1 MNNGSMPYLTIFTA
15 PKPFTNPHIATIQRN
30 AILSW
35 LALGDQVEV
44 ILVGNE
50 DGIATVADEMRVRHL
65 PDVMHNEKGT
75 PLVSSVFEL
84 ARQASKSP
92 FLTYANADMIFL
104 SDFLPAVQRVSRH
117 SRDFLIVGRR
127 WNLDIT
133 ELITFDDHWESRVR
147 KEIQAKGELYSPY
160 GIDYFVFPGHLYT
173 QVPDFAIGRPAWDN
187 WMVYHALSKGWLAV
201 EATETITVVHQN
213 HDYSHLPQGKP
224 PYGSEEAI
232 RNISLAGGRKSI
244 MNIMDARYRLVNGKI
259 RRQPFNLLR
268 LIRLLER
275 WMITDRQQGWRW
287 WLVLKLSKAQLRV
300 WDAKR

>member
-1 MNNGSMPYLTIFTA
+1 MNNDSMPFLTIFTA
-15 PKPFTNPHIATIQRN
+15 PKPFANPHIATIQRN

-50 DGIATVADEMRVRHL
+50 DGIAHVAEEMGIRHL
-65 PDVMHNEKGT
+65 PDVMHNDKGT
-75 PLVSSVFEL
+75 PLVSSVFKL
-84 ARQASKSP
+84 ARQFSKSP
-92 FLTYANADMIFL
+92 FLTYANADMVFL
-104 SDFLPAVQRVSRH
+104 SDFLPAVRQVASY
-117 SRDFLIVGRR
+117 SKDFLIVGRR

-133 ELITFDDHWESRVR
+133 ELIAFDDHWESRLR
-147 KEIQAKGELYSPY
+147 KEIHAKGELYSPY
-160 GIDYFVFPGHLYT
+160 GIDYFIFPRHLYT

-187 WMVYHALSKGWLAV
+187 WMVHHAYSKGWLVV

-224 PYGSEEAI
+224 PYGSEEAM

-244 MNIMDARYRLVNGKI
+244 MNITDARYRLVDGKI
-259 RRQPFNLLR
+259 RHQPFSLLR

-275 WMITDRQQGWRW
+275 WLITDRQQGWRW
-287 WLVLKLSKAQLRV
+287 WLVVKLSKAQLRV
-300 WDAKR
+300 WDSRR